1 MRGDAQ
7 RLARPP
13 GQQEGQHAAC
23 RPPVRQVQPG
33 AVPQRRPAI
42 AGDQQHQPPLPA
54 EPGERREQPR
64 RQVARQHRRARR
76 QPRRQRP
83 RIGQP
88 VGIAQQPKR
97 RDPRLPLEAPGR
109 AD

>member
-1 MRGDAQ
+1 MAG
-7 RLARPP
+7 P
-13 GQQEGQHAAC
+13 ETAAV
-23 RPPVRQVQPG
+23 PTPG

-88 VGIAQQPKR
+88 AGIAQQPQR

-109 AD
+109 AA